1 MSKSKRRSA
10 SDGARLV
17 AQYKESGLT
26 RAKFAVANNVTVS
39 ALQYWIRK
47 MKPGNRL
54 EQTSSARFVEVV
66 RDPVLE
72 ESNAAGG
79 GLQMMIGSGVTFRF
93 ESLPSPGYVVSLV
106 AAFRQEALC

>member
-26 RAKFAVANNVTVS
+26 QAKFAAANNVTVS

-47 MKPGNRL
+47 VKPEAHR
-54 EQTSSARFVEVV
+54 EKEARARFVEVV
-66 RDPVLE
+66 RDPVLQ
-72 ESNAAGG
+72 ESNVAGG
-79 GLQMMIGSGVTFRF
+79 GLQMMIGRDVTLRF
-93 ESLPSPGYVVSLV
+93 ESLPSPGYVASLV
-106 AAFRQEALC
+106 AAFGQETQC